1 MVETMQTD
9 FEEGVCKPL
18 PEGKSYHVFISYRD
32 IDENREWVR
41 QFISKLTYSYNIICC
56 DHVRDF
62 QPGRKIVDNI
72 KNAISSSVKTL
83 IMLTKG
89 YTESF
94 WCEYEIEYALL
105 MNMDM
110 KERLLIPV
118 LKEDCDIPDYL
129 KPFTYIDARGNMD
142 SWLPKLV
149 SVIQS
154 EGHSNL
160 EILYEDSSQFNCTGP
175 VFRTSYIP
183 QILLAEPIN
192 LPADFYSDIMK
203 GITGTQ
209 IVKGRH
215 CRSCWW
221 PTIIFWINV
230 LFFAILC
237 GIYVG
242 VDIFQSY
249 YYLVIPIGLSLAFCG
264 TCISCCIASSK
275 V

>member
-83 IMLTKG
+83 IILTKG

-142 SWLPKLV
+142 SWLPQLV
-149 SVIQS
+149 SVIES
-154 EGHSNL
+154 EARNTHKHKERQLKCVPFSFVNC
-160 EILYEDSSQFNCTGP
+160 ILWSCYTISSPFHIITQNENKIDRSSGNQYKIHHG
-175 VFRTSYIP
+175 TS
-183 QILLAEPIN
+183 LLRGNQRIVNMSLSPCLRI
-192 LPADFYSDIMK
+192 DFL
-203 GITGTQ
+203 
-209 IVKGRH
+209 H
-215 CRSCWW
+215 
-221 PTIIFWINV
+221 N
-230 LFFAILC
+230 
-237 GIYVG
+237 
-242 VDIFQSY
+242 
-249 YYLVIPIGLSLAFCG
+249 
-264 TCISCCIASSK
+264 SSRFLK
-275 V
+275 K